1 MMKLETT
8 VNYEGKEF
16 VKLKDVLGQAKEENL
31 TQKELK
37 EGLNTIKIK
46 GFGNALYVLKSDVIY
61 YSFGRAFRID
71 NKRRSAKKIKVIF
84 ERNDISENTSD
95 VSTYWNVYINMNGK
109 RTDLGIASLWKD
121 TKINQK
127 YINSVKMMYYYANNR
142 KNLTQIEL
150 DYIIDEVRRFVK
162 TKEYKES
169 FEYN

>member
-1 MMKLETT
+1 MMQLETT

-16 VKLKDVLGQAKEENL
+16 VRLKDVLGQAREENL

-37 EGLNTIKIK
+37 EGLHTIRIK
-46 GFGNALYVLKSDVIY
+46 GFGNTRYVLKSDVIY
-61 YSFGRAFRID
+61 YSFMKAFRID

-84 ERNDISENTSD
+84 KRNDINESISNE
-95 VSTYWNVYINMNGK
+95 STYWNVYINMNGK
-109 RTDLGIASLWKD
+109 RTSLGIASLWKN

-127 YINSVKMMYYYANNR
+127 YIDSVKMAYYYANNH

-150 DYIIDEVRRFVK
+150 DYIIDEISVFVK

-169 FEYN
+169 FKYN

>member
-1 MMKLETT
+1 
-8 VNYEGKEF
+8 
-16 VKLKDVLGQAKEENL
+16 
-31 TQKELK
+31 
-37 EGLNTIKIK
+37 
-46 GFGNALYVLKSDVIY
+46 
-61 YSFGRAFRID
+61 
-71 NKRRSAKKIKVIF
+71 
-84 ERNDISENTSD
+84 
-95 VSTYWNVYINMNGK
+95 MNGK

-127 YINSVKMMYYYANNR
+127 YINSVKMMYYYANNC

>member
-37 EGLNTIKIK
+37 EGLDTIKIK

-95 VSTYWNVYINMNGK
+95 LSTYWNVYINMNGK

-169 FEYN
+169 FKYN